1 MKKIYLFT
9 LLLSVVFSFSS
20 NAQVVIS
27 QVYGGGGNSGATFTN
42 DFIEIFNRGT
52 VAQNLAGWS
61 VQYASAAGV
70 TWTRTELPNFDLQ
83 PGQYFLIQEAAGA
96 NASLALPTPD
106 VDATTCNCT
115 YETATTTSNPTGLLA
130 TGIAMSSSKGKVILV
145 NTITNETTANPS
157 GSQII
162 DKVGY
167 GAASGTNSPTGFE
180 TAPTGTLLTNTTSA
194 QRTNA
199 GCIDTDNNTTNF
211 SAALPV
217 PRNTAS
223 PISVC
228 SSAPSMLVSSPSS
241 GAIYNPLTTSV
252 TVNVSVFNFTVANG
266 TGTGHI
272 HYSVDGGSTV
282 MKYDTTPIV
291 LNGLSVGDHS
301 VSLSLVDNNDAQL
314 NPAVTATVTFTIA
327 GYSDVATIA
336 ELRAGTLNAYYQLT
350 GAAVVSHVRNPT
362 TTVLVATT
370 RNQKF
375 IQDQTGG
382 ILIDDSAAKITT
394 TFVEGNAMSNILG
407 QLVPYNGILEFVPLQ
422 DQPVVSQ
429 NNSIVPET
437 VSLTDFNAN
446 VNNYECELLQ
456 FNNITIEGTV
466 TTAGVFTALASGAV
480 FTTATSY
487 RVTDG
492 TTTSILRTG
501 FNEADY
507 IGGAVPTSAFSAIAL
522 GYENVNS
529 TSVST
534 PQFIVRKLADFL
546 NPMGT
551 QSNEIAGL
559 KVYPNPVSNGVL
571 HIESNANTL
580 KSIALFDVLGK
591 QVLTTS
597 TENSTINVSNL
608 KGGIYILKIT
618 EAGKTALSK
627 LVIK

>member
-9 LLLSVVFSFSS
+9 LLLSIVFSFSS

-27 QVYGGGGNSGATFTN
+27 QVYGGGGNASATFTN

-52 VAQNLAGWS
+52 VAQDLTGWS
-61 VQYASAAGV
+61 VQYASATGTSWAV
-70 TWTRTELPNFDLQ
+70 TALTSVTLQ
-83 PGQYFLIQEAAGA
+83 PGQYYLIQEAAGTTP
-96 NASLALPTPD
+96 STALPTPD
-106 VDATTCNCT
+106 ATGTLAMSGSNGKVLLANVV
-115 YETATTTSNPTGLLA
+115 TAQTGLIPTGTQVQDL
-130 TGIAMSSSKGKVILV
+130 
-145 NTITNETTANPS
+145 
-157 GSQII
+157 
-162 DKVGY
+162 VGY
-167 GAASGTNSPTGFE
+167 GTTPTGYE
-180 TAPTGTLLTNTTSA
+180 TAPTGTALTSATSA
-194 QRTNA
+194 QRVSA
-199 GCIDTDNNTTNF
+199 GCIDTNNNATDF
-211 SAALPV
+211 IAALPV
-217 PRNTAS
+217 PRNIAT

-228 SSAPSMLVSSPSS
+228 SSAPSMLVSSPTN
-241 GAIYNPLTTSV
+241 GTIYNPFTTSV
-252 TVNVSVFNFTVANG
+252 TVNVAVFNFTVANA

-272 HYSVDGGSTV
+272 HYTLDGGGTV
-282 MKYDTTPIV
+282 MKYDTTPVV
-291 LNGLSVGDHS
+291 LTGLAVGNHT
-301 VSLSLVDNNDAQL
+301 VTFSLVDNNHAQL

-327 GYSDVATIA
+327 GITNVATIA
-336 ELRAGTLNAYYQLT
+336 DLRAGTLNSYYNLT
-350 GAAVVSHVRNPT
+350 GTAVVSHVRIPT
-362 TTVLVATT
+362 ATVLVATT

-382 ILIDDSAAKITT
+382 ILIDDSAGKITST
-394 TFVEGNAMSNILG
+394 LVEGDAITNIPG

-422 DQPVVSQ
+422 NQAAVSQ
-429 NNSIVPET
+429 NNTIVPEP

-456 FNNITIEGTV
+456 FNNITIDGTV
-466 TTAGVFTALASGAV
+466 ASTGVWTALAAGAV

-507 IGGAVPTSAFSAIAL
+507 IGTAVPTTGFSAIAL
-522 GYENVNS
+522 GYDNVNTT

-534 PQFIVRKLADFL
+534 PQFIVRKLADFSTSM
-546 NPMGT
+546 NT
-551 QSNEIAGL
+551 QNNEIAGL

-571 HIESNANTL
+571 QIESNANTL
-580 KSIALFDVLGK
+580 KTIALFDVLGK

-618 EAGKTALSK
+618 EAGKTAVSK

>member
-1 MKKIYLFT
+1 MKKMKKIYLFT

-52 VAQNLAGWS
+52 VAQDLTGWS
-61 VQYASAAGV
+61 VQYASATGTSWAV
-70 TWTRTELPNFDLQ
+70 TALTSVTLQ
-83 PGQYFLIQEAAGA
+83 PGQYYLIQEAAGA
-96 NASLALPTPD
+96 TPSTALPTPD
-106 VDATTCNCT
+106 ATGTLAMSGSNGKVLLANVV
-115 YETATTTSNPTGLLA
+115 TAQTGLIPTGTQVQDLVGFGA
-130 TGIAMSSSKGKVILV
+130 T
-145 NTITNETTANPS
+145 
-157 GSQII
+157 
-162 DKVGY
+162 
-167 GAASGTNSPTGFE
+167 PTGFE
-180 TAPTGTLLTNTTSA
+180 GTGPTGTALTSATSA
-194 QRTNA
+194 QRASA
-199 GCIDTDNNTTNF
+199 GCIDTNNNATDF
-211 SAALPV
+211 IAALPV
-217 PRNTAS
+217 PRNIAT

-228 SSAPSMLVSSPSS
+228 SSAPSMLVSSPTN
-241 GAIYNPLTTSV
+241 GTIYNPLTTSV
-252 TVNVSVFNFTVANG
+252 TVNVAVFNFTVANA

-272 HYSVDGGSTV
+272 HYSLDGGANV

-291 LNGLSVGDHS
+291 LNGLSVGDHT
-301 VSLSLVDNNDAQL
+301 VSLSLVDNNHAQL

-327 GYSDVATIA
+327 GFTDVATIA

-350 GAAVVSHVRNPT
+350 GAAVVSHVRIPT

-394 TFVEGNAMSNILG
+394 TFVEGSAMSNIIG

-456 FNNITIEGTV
+456 FNNITIDGTV
-466 TTAGVFTALASGAV
+466 TSAGVWTALASGAV

-492 TTTSILRTG
+492 TVTSILRTG

-507 IGGAVPTSAFSAIAL
+507 IGTAVPTTGFNAVAL
-522 GYENVNS
+522 GYDNVNTT

-534 PQFIVRKLADFL
+534 PQFIVRKLADFSTSM
-546 NPMGT
+546 NT
-551 QSNEIAGL
+551 QNNEIAGL

-591 QVLTTS
+591 QVLATS

-618 EAGKTALSK
+618 EAGKTAVSK

>member
-9 LLLSVVFSFSS
+9 ILLSVVFGFSS

-52 VAQNLAGWS
+52 VAQDLTGWS
-61 VQYASAAGV
+61 VQYASATGTTWAVTALTGV
-70 TWTRTELPNFDLQ
+70 TLQ
-83 PGQYFLIQEAAGA
+83 PGQYYLIQEAAGSTPSTA
-96 NASLALPTPD
+96 IPTA
-106 VDATTCNCT
+106 DATGT
-115 YETATTTSNPTGLLA
+115 
-130 TGIAMSSSKGKVILV
+130 IAMSGSNGKVLL
-145 NTITNETTANPS
+145 ANVIIAQAGLTPT
-157 GSQII
+157 GAQIQ
-162 DKVGY
+162 DLVGY
-167 GAASGTNSPTGFE
+167 GATPTGFE
-180 TAPTGTLLTNTTSA
+180 GTGPTGTALTSATSA
-194 QRTNA
+194 QRA
-199 GCIDTDNNTTNF
+199 SLGCIDTNNNATDF
-211 SAALPV
+211 IAALPV

-241 GAIYNPLTTSV
+241 GAIYNPFTTSV
-252 TVNVSVFNFTVANG
+252 TVNVAVFNFTVANG

-272 HYSVDGGSTV
+272 HYAVDGGGTV

-291 LNGLSVGDHS
+291 LTGLAVGNHT
-301 VSLSLVDNNDAQL
+301 VTFSLVDNSHANL

-327 GYSDVATIA
+327 GITNVATIA
-336 ELRAGTLNAYYQLT
+336 DLRAGTANSYYNLT
-350 GAAVVSHVRNPT
+350 GTAVVSHVRIPT
-362 TTVLVATT
+362 ATVLVATT

-382 ILIDDSAAKITT
+382 ILIDDSAGKITST
-394 TFVEGNAMSNILG
+394 LVEGDAINNIPG

-422 DQPVVSQ
+422 DQAAVSQ

-446 VNNYECELLQ
+446 VNDYECELLQ

-507 IGGAVPTSAFSAIAL
+507 IGGTVPTTAFSAIAL

-546 NPMGT
+546 NPMNT

-571 HIESNANTL
+571 HIESNTNTL

-591 QVLTTS
+591 QVLATS

-618 EAGKTALSK
+618 EAGKTAVSK

>member
-52 VAQNLAGWS
+52 VAQDLTGWS
-61 VQYASAAGV
+61 VQYASATGTSWAV
-70 TWTRTELPNFDLQ
+70 TALTSVTLQ
-83 PGQYFLIQEAAGA
+83 PGQYYLIQEAAGA
-96 NASLALPTPD
+96 TPSTALPTPD
-106 VDATTCNCT
+106 ATGTLAMSGSNGKVLLANVV
-115 YETATTTSNPTGLLA
+115 TAQTGL
-130 TGIAMSSSKGKVILV
+130 I
-145 NTITNETTANPS
+145 
-157 GSQII
+157 
-162 DKVGY
+162 
-167 GAASGTNSPTGFE
+167 
-180 TAPTGTLLTNTTSA
+180 PTGTQVQDLVGFGATPTGYEGTGPTGTVLTNSTSA
-194 QRTNA
+194 QRASA
-199 GCIDTDNNTTNF
+199 GCIDTNNNATDF
-211 SAALPV
+211 IAALPV
-217 PRNTAS
+217 PRNIAT

-228 SSAPSMLVSSPSS
+228 SSAPSMLVSSPTN
-241 GAIYNPLTTSV
+241 GTIYNPLTTSV
-252 TVNVSVFNFTVANG
+252 TVNVAVFNFTVANG
-266 TGTGHI
+266 SGTGHI
-272 HYSVDGGSTV
+272 HYTLDGGGTV

-291 LNGLSVGDHS
+291 LSGLSVGDHT
-301 VSLSLVDNNDAQL
+301 VSLSLVDNNHAQL

-327 GYSDVATIA
+327 GFTDVATIA

-350 GAAVVSHVRNPT
+350 GAAVVSHVRIPT

-394 TFVEGNAMSNILG
+394 TFVEGSAMSNIIG

-466 TTAGVFTALASGAV
+466 TSAGVFTALASGAV

-492 TTTSILRTG
+492 TVTSILRTG

-507 IGGAVPTSAFSAIAL
+507 IGTAVPTTGFSAIAL
-522 GYENVNS
+522 GYDNVNS

-546 NPMGT
+546 NPMST
-551 QSNEIAGL
+551 QYNEIAGL

-571 HIESNANTL
+571 HIESNANSL

-597 TENSTINVSNL
+597 TENNTINVSNL

-618 EAGKTALSK
+618 EAGKTAVSK

>member
-9 LLLSVVFSFSS
+9 LLLSIVFSFSS

-52 VAQNLAGWS
+52 VAQDLTGWS
-61 VQYASAAGV
+61 VQYASATGTSWAV
-70 TWTRTELPNFDLQ
+70 TALTSVTLQ
-83 PGQYFLIQEAAGA
+83 PGQYYLIQEAAGA
-96 NASLALPTPD
+96 TPSTALPTPD
-106 VDATTCNCT
+106 ATGTLAMSGSNGKVLLANVV
-115 YETATTTSNPTGLLA
+115 TAQTGL
-130 TGIAMSSSKGKVILV
+130 I
-145 NTITNETTANPS
+145 
-157 GSQII
+157 
-162 DKVGY
+162 
-167 GAASGTNSPTGFE
+167 
-180 TAPTGTLLTNTTSA
+180 PTGTQVQDLVGFGATPTGYEGTGPTGTVLTNSTSA
-194 QRTNA
+194 QRANT
-199 GCIDTDNNTTNF
+199 GCIDTNNNATDF
-211 SAALPV
+211 IAALPV
-217 PRNTAS
+217 PRNIAT

-228 SSAPSMLVSSPSS
+228 SSAPSMLVSSPTN
-241 GAIYNPLTTSV
+241 GTIYNPFTTSV
-252 TVNVSVFNFTVANG
+252 TVNVAVFNFTVANA

-272 HYSVDGGSTV
+272 HYTLDGGGTV
-282 MKYDTTPIV
+282 MKYDTTPVV
-291 LNGLSVGDHS
+291 LTGLAVGNHT
-301 VSLSLVDNNDAQL
+301 VTFSLVDNNHAQL

-327 GYSDVATIA
+327 GITNVATIA
-336 ELRAGTLNAYYQLT
+336 DLRAGTLNSYYNLT
-350 GAAVVSHVRNPT
+350 GTAVVSHVRIPT
-362 TTVLVATT
+362 ATVLVATT

-382 ILIDDSAAKITT
+382 ILIDDSAGKITST
-394 TFVEGNAMSNILG
+394 LVEGDAITNIPG

-422 DQPVVSQ
+422 NQAAVSQ
-429 NNSIVPET
+429 NNTIVPEP

-456 FNNITIEGTV
+456 FNNITIDGTV
-466 TTAGVFTALASGAV
+466 ASTGVWTALAAGAV

-507 IGGAVPTSAFSAIAL
+507 IGTAVPTTGFSAIAL
-522 GYENVNS
+522 GYDNVNTT

-534 PQFIVRKLADFL
+534 PQFIVRKLADFSTSM
-546 NPMGT
+546 NT
-551 QSNEIAGL
+551 QNNEIAGL

-571 HIESNANTL
+571 QIESNANTL
-580 KSIALFDVLGK
+580 KTIALFDVLGK

-618 EAGKTALSK
+618 EAGKTAVSK

>member
-1 MKKIYLFT
+1 
-9 LLLSVVFSFSS
+9 
-20 NAQVVIS
+20 
-27 QVYGGGGNSGATFTN
+27 
-42 DFIEIFNRGT
+42 
-52 VAQNLAGWS
+52 
-61 VQYASAAGV
+61 
-70 TWTRTELPNFDLQ
+70 
-83 PGQYFLIQEAAGA
+83 
-96 NASLALPTPD
+96 
-106 VDATTCNCT
+106 
-115 YETATTTSNPTGLLA
+115 
-130 TGIAMSSSKGKVILV
+130 
-145 NTITNETTANPS
+145 
-157 GSQII
+157 
-162 DKVGY
+162 
-167 GAASGTNSPTGFE
+167 
-180 TAPTGTLLTNTTSA
+180 
-194 QRTNA
+194 
-199 GCIDTDNNTTNF
+199 
-211 SAALPV
+211 
-217 PRNTAS
+217 
-223 PISVC
+223 
-228 SSAPSMLVSSPSS
+228 MLVSSPSS

-252 TVNVSVFNFTVANG
+252 TVNVSVFNFTVANA

-301 VSLSLVDNNDAQL
+301 VSLSLVDNNHAQL

-466 TTAGVFTALASGAV
+466 TSAGVFTALVAGDV
-480 FTTATSY
+480 FATAKNY

-507 IGGAVPTSAFSAIAL
+507 IGGTVPTTAFSAIAL

-546 NPMGT
+546 NPMST

-618 EAGKTALSK
+618 EAGKTAVSK

>member
-9 LLLSVVFSFSS
+9 LLLSIVFSFSS

-52 VAQNLAGWS
+52 VAQDLTGWS
-61 VQYASAAGV
+61 VQYASATGTSWAV
-70 TWTRTELPNFDLQ
+70 TALTSVTLQ
-83 PGQYFLIQEAAGA
+83 PGQYYLIQEAAGA
-96 NASLALPTPD
+96 TPSTALPTPD
-106 VDATTCNCT
+106 ATGTLAMSGSNGKVLLANVV
-115 YETATTTSNPTGLLA
+115 TAQTGL
-130 TGIAMSSSKGKVILV
+130 I
-145 NTITNETTANPS
+145 
-157 GSQII
+157 
-162 DKVGY
+162 
-167 GAASGTNSPTGFE
+167 
-180 TAPTGTLLTNTTSA
+180 PTGTQVQDLVGFGATSTGYEGTGPTGTVLTNSTSA
-194 QRTNA
+194 QRANT
-199 GCIDTDNNTTNF
+199 GCIDTNNNATDF
-211 SAALPV
+211 IAALPV
-217 PRNTAS
+217 PRNIAT

-228 SSAPSMLVSSPSS
+228 SSAPSMLVSSPTN
-241 GAIYNPLTTSV
+241 GTIYNPFTTSV
-252 TVNVSVFNFTVANG
+252 TVNVAVFNFTVANA

-272 HYSVDGGSTV
+272 HYTLDGGGTV
-282 MKYDTTPIV
+282 MKYDTTPVV
-291 LNGLSVGDHS
+291 LTGLAVGNHT
-301 VSLSLVDNNDAQL
+301 VTFSLVDNNHAQL

-327 GYSDVATIA
+327 GITNVATIA
-336 ELRAGTLNAYYQLT
+336 DLRAGTLNSYYNLT
-350 GAAVVSHVRNPT
+350 GTAVVSHVRIPT
-362 TTVLVATT
+362 ATVLVATT

-382 ILIDDSAAKITT
+382 ILIDDSAGKITST
-394 TFVEGNAMSNILG
+394 LVEGDAITNIPG

-422 DQPVVSQ
+422 NQAAVSQ
-429 NNSIVPET
+429 NNTIVPEP

-456 FNNITIEGTV
+456 FNNITIDGTV
-466 TTAGVFTALASGAV
+466 ASTGVWTALAAGAV

-507 IGGAVPTSAFSAIAL
+507 IGTAVPTTGFSAIAL
-522 GYENVNS
+522 GYDNVNTT

-534 PQFIVRKLADFL
+534 PQFIVRKLADFSTSM
-546 NPMGT
+546 NT
-551 QSNEIAGL
+551 QNNEIAGL

-571 HIESNANTL
+571 QIESNANTL
-580 KSIALFDVLGK
+580 KTIALFDVLGK

-597 TENSTINVSNL
+597 KENSTINVSNL

-618 EAGKTALSK
+618 EAGKTAVSK

>member
-1 MKKIYLFT
+1 MKKIYA
-9 LLLSVVFSFSS
+9 LLITITISSLSFGQNLVANGDFETWTTSTAPGSWTTSENITQESTTFHSGS
-20 NAQVVIS
+20 YCAKQVGGTKKLS
-27 QVYGGGGNSGATFTN
+27 QVITGIVAGKTYTISYWYKIDAVTTGNGARIWCTFKDATN
-42 DFIEIFNRGT
+42 TSI
-52 VAQNLAGWS
+52 
-61 VQYASAAGV
+61 
-70 TWTRTELPNFDLQ
+70 
-83 PGQYFLIQEAAGA
+83 
-96 NASLALPTPD
+96 
-106 VDATTCNCT
+106 VDATS
-115 YETATTTSNPTGLLA
+115 AA
-130 TGIAMSSSKGKVILV
+130 
-145 NTITNETTANPS
+145 IT
-157 GSQII
+157 Q
-162 DKVGY
+162 
-167 GAASGTNSPTGFE
+167 
-180 TAPTGTLLTNTTSA
+180 NTTYLPQNGNVWTNVVLNVVAPVNSA
-194 QRTNA
+194 SILFEFRTYANSTLYW
-199 GCIDTDNNTTNF
+199 DDM
-211 SAALPV
+211 SM
-217 PRNTAS
+217 
-223 PISVC
+223 VC
-228 SSAPSMLVSSPSS
+228 SDCGSAPALIITSPVNATVFNPNTSSVS
-241 GAIYNPLTTSV
+241 
-252 TVNVSVFNFTVANG
+252 VNVSVGNFTVASG
-266 TGTGHI
+266 AGHI
-272 HYSVDGGSTV
+272 HYSVDNGATV

-291 LNGLSVGDHS
+291 LNGLSVGDHT
-301 VSLSLVDNNDAQL
+301 VSLSLVDNNHAQL

-327 GYSDVATIA
+327 GFSDVATIA

-350 GAAVVSHVRNPT
+350 GAAVVSHVRIPT

-466 TTAGVFTALASGAV
+466 TSAGVFTPLVAGDV

-507 IGGAVPTSAFSAIAL
+507 IGGTVPTTAFSAIAL

-546 NPMGT
+546 NPMST

-618 EAGKTALSK
+618 EAGKTAVSK

>member
-61 VQYASAAGV
+61 VQYASDAGT

-83 PGQYFLIQEAAGA
+83 PGQYFLIQEAVGTNVTAPV
-96 NASLALPTPD
+96 LALPTPD
-106 VDATTCNCT
+106 LNALTCNCS
-115 YETATTTSNPTGLLA
+115 YQATSTSNPTGLVA
-130 TGIAMSSSKGKVILV
+130 TGIAMSGSKGKVILV
-145 NTITNETTANPS
+145 NTTTLETTTNPT
-157 GSQII
+157 GSQVI

-167 GAASGTNSPTGFE
+167 GTTTPTGYE

-194 QRTNA
+194 QRVSE
-199 GCIDTDNNTTNF
+199 GCIDTNNNATDF
-211 SAALPV
+211 IAALPV

-228 SSAPSMLVSSPSS
+228 SSAPSMLVSSPVN
-241 GAIYNPLTTSV
+241 GTIYNPLTTSV
-252 TVNVSVFNFTVANG
+252 TVNVSVFNFTVANA

-291 LNGLSVGDHS
+291 LNGLSVGDHT
-301 VSLSLVDNNDAQL
+301 VSLSLVDNNHAQL

-327 GYSDVATIA
+327 GFSDVATIA

-466 TTAGVFTALASGAV
+466 SSAGVFTALASGAV

-507 IGGAVPTSAFSAIAL
+507 IGGTVPTTAFSAIAL

-546 NPMGT
+546 NPMST

-618 EAGKTALSK
+618 EAGKTAVSK

>member
-9 LLLSVVFSFSS
+9 LLLSLVFSISS

-27 QVYGGGGNSGATFTN
+27 QVYGGGGNASATFTN

-52 VAQNLAGWS
+52 VAQDLTGWS
-61 VQYASAAGV
+61 VQYASATSATP
-70 TWTRTELPNFDLQ
+70 TWAKTDLTGIVLQ
-83 PGQYFLIQEAAGA
+83 PGQYYLVQEAAGA
-96 NASLALPTPD
+96 TPSVALPTAD
-106 VDATTCNCT
+106 V
-115 YETATTTSNPTGLLA
+115 TGVLTMGA
-130 TGIAMSSSKGKVILV
+130 AAGKVVLANSTTLV
-145 NTITNETTANPS
+145 TTANPTDA
-157 GSQII
+157 QIVDI
-162 DKVGY
+162 VAY
-167 GAASGTNSPTGFE
+167 GTTPTTGFE
-180 TAPTGTLLTNTTSA
+180 GTGPTGTALTSATSA
-194 QRTNA
+194 QRASA
-199 GCIDTDNNTTNF
+199 GCIDTNNNATDF
-211 SAALPV
+211 IAALPV

-228 SSAPSMLVSSPSS
+228 SSAPSMLVSSPTN
-241 GAIYNPLTTSV
+241 GTIYNPLTTSV
-252 TVNVSVFNFTVANG
+252 TVNVAVFNFTVANA

-272 HYSVDGGSTV
+272 HYSLDGGSTV

-291 LNGLSVGDHS
+291 LNGLSVGDHT
-301 VSLSLVDNNDAQL
+301 VSLSLVDNNHAQL

-327 GYSDVATIA
+327 GFTNVATIA

-350 GAAVVSHVRNPT
+350 GAAVVSHVRIPT

-382 ILIDDSAAKITT
+382 ILIDDSAGKITST
-394 TFVEGNAMSNILG
+394 LVEGDAINNIPG

-422 DQPVVSQ
+422 NQAAVSQ
-429 NNSIVPET
+429 NNTIVPEP
-437 VSLTDFNAN
+437 VSLNDFNAN
-446 VNNYECELLQ
+446 VNNYECELLY
-456 FNNITIEGTV
+456 FNNITIDGTV
-466 TTAGVFTALASGAV
+466 TSAGVWTALASGAV

-507 IGGAVPTSAFSAIAL
+507 IGTAVPTTGFSAIAL
-522 GYENVNS
+522 GYDNVNTT

-534 PQFIVRKLADFL
+534 PQFIVRKLADFSTSM
-546 NPMGT
+546 NT
-551 QSNEIAGL
+551 QNNEIAGL
-559 KVYPNPVSNGVL
+559 KVYPNPVSNGIL
-571 HIESNANTL
+571 QIESNANSL

-591 QVLTTS
+591 QVFSTS
-597 TENSTINVSNL
+597 TENSIINVSNV
-608 KGGIYILKIT
+608 KSGIYIVKIT
-618 EAGKTALSK
+618 EAGKTAVSK

>member
-1 MKKIYLFT
+1 MKKMKKIYLFT

-52 VAQNLAGWS
+52 VAQDLTGWS
-61 VQYASAAGV
+61 VQYASATGTSWAV
-70 TWTRTELPNFDLQ
+70 TALTSVTLQ
-83 PGQYFLIQEAAGA
+83 PGQYYLIQEAAGA
-96 NASLALPTPD
+96 TPSTALPTPD
-106 VDATTCNCT
+106 ATGTLAMSGSNGKVLLANVV
-115 YETATTTSNPTGLLA
+115 TAQTGL
-130 TGIAMSSSKGKVILV
+130 I
-145 NTITNETTANPS
+145 
-157 GSQII
+157 
-162 DKVGY
+162 
-167 GAASGTNSPTGFE
+167 
-180 TAPTGTLLTNTTSA
+180 PTGTQVQDLVGFGATPTGYEGTGPTGTVLTNSTSA
-194 QRTNA
+194 QRASA
-199 GCIDTDNNTTNF
+199 GCIDTNNNATDF
-211 SAALPV
+211 IAALPV
-217 PRNTAS
+217 PRNIAT

-228 SSAPSMLVSSPSS
+228 SSAPSMLVSSPTN
-241 GAIYNPLTTSV
+241 GTIYNPLTTSV
-252 TVNVSVFNFTVANG
+252 TVNVAVFNFTVANG
-266 TGTGHI
+266 SGTGHI
-272 HYSVDGGSTV
+272 HYTLDGGGTV

-291 LNGLSVGDHS
+291 LSGLSVGDHT
-301 VSLSLVDNNDAQL
+301 VSLSLVDNNHAQL

-327 GYSDVATIA
+327 GFTDVATIA

-350 GAAVVSHVRNPT
+350 GAAVVSHVRIPT

-394 TFVEGNAMSNILG
+394 TFVEGSAMSNIIG

-466 TTAGVFTALASGAV
+466 TSAGVFTALASGAV

-492 TTTSILRTG
+492 TVTSILRTG

-507 IGGAVPTSAFSAIAL
+507 IGTAVPTTGFSAIAL
-522 GYENVNS
+522 GYDNVNS

-546 NPMGT
+546 NPMST
-551 QSNEIAGL
+551 QYNEIAGL

-571 HIESNANTL
+571 HIESNANSL

-597 TENSTINVSNL
+597 TENNTINVSNL

-618 EAGKTALSK
+618 EAGKTAVSK